1 MPPQQGG
8 HSATTNTQA
17 TYLPKHPRRHV
28 ETRKKAMLLATR
40 KWEMILYSL
49 IQYLKNRTMSS
60 RILLIP
66 QDQMARL
73 IQTVEENLESA
84 KKKKGKTT
92 RSSYPVITSAD
103 I

>member
-1 MPPQQGG
+1 
-8 HSATTNTQA
+8 
-17 TYLPKHPRRHV
+17 
-28 ETRKKAMLLATR
+28 
-40 KWEMILYSL
+40 MILYSL

-84 KKKKGKTT
+84 KKKKGKN
-92 RSSYPVITSAD
+92 SSIQLSGD
-103 I
+103 NLC

>member
-1 MPPQQGG
+1 
-8 HSATTNTQA
+8 
-17 TYLPKHPRRHV
+17 
-28 ETRKKAMLLATR
+28 
-40 KWEMILYSL
+40 MILYSL

-84 KKKKGKTT
+84 KKKREKQLN
-92 RSSYPVITSAD
+92 PVIR
-103 I
+103 

>member
-1 MPPQQGG
+1 MVL
-8 HSATTNTQA
+8 H
-17 TYLPKHPRRHV
+17 
-28 ETRKKAMLLATR
+28 
-40 KWEMILYSL
+40 SL
-49 IQYLKNRTMSS
+49 IQHLKNRTMSS

-84 KKKKGKTT
+84 EKKKKKKVVGGETT
-92 RSSYPVITSAD
+92 RSNYPVITSAD

>member
-1 MPPQQGG
+1 
-8 HSATTNTQA
+8 
-17 TYLPKHPRRHV
+17 
-28 ETRKKAMLLATR
+28 
-40 KWEMILYSL
+40 MILYSL

-84 KKKKGKTT
+84 KKKKNKEMIVHSRSGKG
-92 RSSYPVITSAD
+92 
-103 I
+103 